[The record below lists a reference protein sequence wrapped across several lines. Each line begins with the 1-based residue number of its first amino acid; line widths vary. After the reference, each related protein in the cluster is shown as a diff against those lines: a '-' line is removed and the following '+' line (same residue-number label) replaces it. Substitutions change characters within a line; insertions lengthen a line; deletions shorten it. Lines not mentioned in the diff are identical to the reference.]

1 LGRKTLLTVF
11 IIALFGAPVRAEKIS
26 LSNLSSYL
34 ESIKKVSGSFTQ
46 INSDKTVS
54 TGRIFLFRPGR
65 MRMEYKTPDNS
76 LVIVGGSQIAVFDSK
91 SNTHPRVFPLR
102 KTPLKIL
109 LEKKIN
115 LKTSD
120 IIISHEEVEN
130 STVVVLQDPKL
141 SSYGSLKLVFTDH
154 PVTLRQWVI
163 TNEMSD
169 QTVLKFKDFINQPNM
184 SSNKFNISL
193 EIDNRE
199 LD

>member
-1 LGRKTLLTVF
+1 MGRKTLLTVF

-91 SNTHPRVFPLR
+91 SNTHPRIFPLR

-130 STVVVLQDPKL
+130 STVVVLQDPNL

-169 QTVLKFKDFINQPNM
+169 QTILKFKDFIYQPNM

>member
-120 IIISHEEVEN
+120 IIIRHEEVEN

-154 PVTLRQWVI
+154 PVTLREWVI

-169 QTVLKFKDFINQPNM
+169 QTVLKFKHFINQPNM

>member
-1 LGRKTLLTVF
+1 MGRKTLLTVF

-91 SNTHPRVFPLR
+91 SNTHPRIFPLR

-120 IIISHEEVEN
+120 IIIRHEEVEN

-184 SSNKFNISL
+184 SSNKFDISL

>member
-1 LGRKTLLTVF
+1 MGRKTLLTVF

-34 ESIKKVSGSFTQ
+34 ESIKKVSGNFTQ

-120 IIISHEEVEN
+120 IIIRHEEVEN

>member
-1 LGRKTLLTVF
+1 MVKKTLLTVF
-11 IIALFGAPVRAEKIS
+11 IIALFGTPLRAEKIS

-34 ESIKKVSGSFTQ
+34 ESIKKVSGNFTQ

-91 SNTHPRVFPLR
+91 SNTHPRIFPLR

-120 IIISHEEVEN
+120 IIIRHEEVEN

-184 SSNKFNISL
+184 SSDKFNISL
-193 EIDNRE
+193 EIDNRAQ
-199 LD
+199 D

>member
-1 LGRKTLLTVF
+1 MGRRTLLTVF

-34 ESIKKVSGSFTQ
+34 ESIKKVSGNFTQ

-91 SNTHPRVFPLR
+91 SNTHPRVFPLK

-120 IIISHEEVEN
+120 IIIRHEEVEN

-184 SSNKFNISL
+184 SSNKFDISL

>member
-1 LGRKTLLTVF
+1 MGRKTLLTVF

-120 IIISHEEVEN
+120 IIIRHEEVEN

-184 SSNKFNISL
+184 SSNRFNISL

>member
-1 LGRKTLLTVF
+1 MGRKTLLTVF

-91 SNTHPRVFPLR
+91 SNTHPRVIPLR

-130 STVVVLQDPKL
+130 STVVVLQDPNL

>member
-1 LGRKTLLTVF
+1 MGRKTLLTVF

-109 LEKKIN
+109 LGKKIN

-120 IIISHEEVEN
+120 IIIRHEEVEN

-163 TNEMSD
+163 TNEMSE
-169 QTVLKFKDFINQPNM
+169 QTILKLKDFINQPNM

>member
-1 LGRKTLLTVF
+1 MGRKTLLTVF

-91 SNTHPRVFPLR
+91 SNTEPRVFPLR
-102 KTPLKIL
+102 KTPLNIL
-109 LEKKIN
+109 LKKNIN

-120 IIISHEEVEN
+120 IVIRHEEVEN
-130 STVVVLQDPKL
+130 STVVLLQDPKL
-141 SSYGSLKLVFTDH
+141 SSYGSLKLVFVDH

-163 TNEMSD
+163 TNEMGD

-184 SSNKFNISL
+184 SSDKFNLSL
-193 EIDNRE
+193 EIDKRALN
-199 LD
+199 

>member
-1 LGRKTLLTVF
+1 MGRKTLLIVF

-91 SNTHPRVFPLR
+91 SNTHPRIFPLR

-130 STVVVLQDPKL
+130 STVVVLQDPNL

>member
-34 ESIKKVSGSFTQ
+34 ESIKKVSGNFTQ

-91 SNTHPRVFPLR
+91 SNTHPRIFPLR

-130 STVVVLQDPKL
+130 STVVVLQDPNL

>member
-1 LGRKTLLTVF
+1 MGRKTLLTVF

-54 TGRIFLFRPGR
+54 TGTIFLFRPGR

-91 SNTHPRVFPLR
+91 SNTHPRIFPLR

-130 STVVVLQDPKL
+130 STVVVLQDPNL

-193 EIDNRE
+193 EIDNRAQ
-199 LD
+199 D

>member
-34 ESIKKVSGSFTQ
+34 ESIKKVSGNFTQ

-120 IIISHEEVEN
+120 IIVSHEEVES
-130 STVVVLQDPKL
+130 STVVVLQDPNL

-184 SSNKFNISL
+184 SSNKFDISL

>member
-1 LGRKTLLTVF
+1 MVKKTLLTVF
-11 IIALFGAPVRAEKIS
+11 IIALFGTPLRAEKIS
-26 LSNLSSYL
+26 LLNISNYL
-34 ESIKKVSGSFTQ
+34 DSIKKVSGSFTQ

-91 SNTHPRVFPLR
+91 SNTDPRVFPLR
-102 KTPLKIL
+102 KTPLNIL
-109 LEKKIN
+109 LKKTIN
-115 LKTSD
+115 LKVSG
-120 IIISHEEVEN
+120 IVIRHEEVEN
-130 STVVVLQDPKL
+130 STVVLLQDPKL
-141 SSYGSLKLVFTDH
+141 SSYGSLKLVFVDH

-163 TNEMSD
+163 TNEMGD

-193 EIDNRE
+193 EINNRE

>member
-11 IIALFGAPVRAEKIS
+11 IIALFGGPVRAEKIS

-120 IIISHEEVEN
+120 IIIRHAEVEN

-193 EIDNRE
+193 EIDKRE

>member
-1 LGRKTLLTVF
+1 MGRKTLLTVF

-34 ESIKKVSGSFTQ
+34 ESIKKVSGNFTQ

-91 SNTHPRVFPLR
+91 SNTHPRIFPLR

-120 IIISHEEVEN
+120 IIIRHEEVEN

>member
-1 LGRKTLLTVF
+1 MGRKTLLTVF

-34 ESIKKVSGSFTQ
+34 ESIKKVSGNFTQ

-120 IIISHEEVEN
+120 IIIRHEEVEN
-130 STVVVLQDPKL
+130 STVVVLQDPNL

>member
-1 LGRKTLLTVF
+1 MGRKTLLTVF

-54 TGRIFLFRPGR
+54 TGTIFLFRPGR

-91 SNTHPRVFPLR
+91 SNTDPRVFPLR
-102 KTPLKIL
+102 KTPLNIL
-109 LEKKIN
+109 LKKKIN
-115 LKTSD
+115 LKTSKMV
-120 IIISHEEVEN
+120 IRHEEVEN
-130 STVVVLQDPKL
+130 STVVLLQDPKL
-141 SSYGSLKLVFTDH
+141 LSYGSLKLVFVDH

-163 TNEMSD
+163 TNEMGD

-193 EIDNRE
+193 EIDNRSQ
-199 LD
+199 D

>member
-1 LGRKTLLTVF
+1 MGRKTLLTVF

-109 LEKKIN
+109 LERKIN

-120 IIISHEEVEN
+120 IIIRHEEVEN

-193 EIDNRE
+193 EIDKRE

>member
-1 LGRKTLLTVF
+1 MGRKTLLTVF

-102 KTPLKIL
+102 KTPLKFL

-120 IIISHEEVEN
+120 IIIRHEEVEN

>member
-1 LGRKTLLTVF
+1 MGRKTLLTVF

-120 IIISHEEVEN
+120 IIIRHEEVEN

>member
-120 IIISHEEVEN
+120 IIIRHEEVEN

>member
-1 LGRKTLLTVF
+1 MGRKTLLTVF

-54 TGRIFLFRPGR
+54 TGTIFLFRPGR

-91 SNTHPRVFPLR
+91 SNTDPRVFPLR
-102 KTPLKIL
+102 KTPLNIL
-109 LEKKIN
+109 LRKKIN

-120 IIISHEEVEN
+120 IVIRHEEVEN
-130 STVVVLQDPKL
+130 STIVLLQDPKL
-141 SSYGSLKLVFTDH
+141 SSYGSLKLVFVDH

-163 TNEMSD
+163 TNEMGD

-184 SSNKFNISL
+184 SSDKFNISL
-193 EIDNRE
+193 EIDNRVQ
-199 LD
+199 D

>member
-1 LGRKTLLTVF
+1 MGRKTLLTVF

-34 ESIKKVSGSFTQ
+34 ESIKKVSGNFTQ

-120 IIISHEEVEN
+120 IIVSHEEVEN
-130 STVVVLQDPKL
+130 STVVVLQDPNL

>member
-1 LGRKTLLTVF
+1 MGRKTLLTVF

-54 TGRIFLFRPGR
+54 TGTILLFRPGR

-91 SNTHPRVFPLR
+91 SNTHPRIFPLR

-115 LKTSD
+115 LKTSG
-120 IIISHEEVEN
+120 IIISHEEVGN
-130 STVVVLQDPKL
+130 STVVVLQDPNL

>member
-1 LGRKTLLTVF
+1 MGRKTLLIAF
-11 IIALFGAPVRAEKIS
+11 IITLFGAPVRAEKIS
-26 LSNLSSYL
+26 LLNISNYL
-34 ESIKKVSGSFTQ
+34 DSIKKVSGSFTQ

-120 IIISHEEVEN
+120 IITRHEEVEN

>member
-1 LGRKTLLTVF
+1 MGRKTLLTVF

-54 TGRIFLFRPGR
+54 TGTIFLFRPGR

-91 SNTHPRVFPLR
+91 SNTDPRVFPLR
-102 KTPLKIL
+102 KTPLSIL
-109 LEKKIN
+109 LRKKIN

-120 IIISHEEVEN
+120 IVIRHEEVEN
-130 STVVVLQDPKL
+130 STVVLLQDPKL
-141 SSYGSLKLVFTDH
+141 SSYGSLKLVFVDH

-163 TNEMSD
+163 TNEMGD

-193 EIDNRE
+193 EIDNRAQ
-199 LD
+199 D

>member
-1 LGRKTLLTVF
+1 MIKKTLLMIF
-11 IIALFGAPVRAEKIS
+11 IIVFFGAPLRAEKIS

-46 INSDKTVS
+46 FNSDETVS
-54 TGRIFLFRPGR
+54 TGRIFFFLFGR

-91 SNTHPRVFPLR
+91 SNTYPKVFPLR

-115 LKTSD
+115 LKAQG
-120 IIISHEEVEN
+120 IVIRHEKVEN

-141 SSYGSLKLVFTDH
+141 SSYGSLKLVFTDR
-154 PVTLRQWVI
+154 PVTLTQWVI
-163 TNEMSD
+163 TNEMND
-169 QTVLKFKDFINQPNM
+169 ETVLKFTDFTNQPNM

-193 EIDNRE
+193 EIDNRVF
-199 LD
+199 D

>member
-54 TGRIFLFRPGR
+54 TGTILLFRPGR

-91 SNTHPRVFPLR
+91 SNTHPRIFPLR

-120 IIISHEEVEN
+120 IIIRHEEVEN

-141 SSYGSLKLVFTDH
+141 SSYGSLKLVFTDQ

-184 SSNKFNISL
+184 SSNKFDISL

>member
-1 LGRKTLLTVF
+1 MGRKTLLTVF

-120 IIISHEEVEN
+120 IIIRHEEVEN

-184 SSNKFNISL
+184 SSNKFDISL